1 LNQGIQYQR
10 PAVSLLFVSQASR
23 TQATQDSYFNG
34 NQKRGEVYM
43 SIFGRNAMQARINSL
58 QAKGIENPNSIL
70 KTALAIQQTGVG
82 SVPVNRA
89 QRRHEQKKQRKNK

>member
-1 LNQGIQYQR
+1 
-10 PAVSLLFVSQASR
+10 
-23 TQATQDSYFNG
+23 
-34 NQKRGEVYM
+34 M

-58 QAKGIENPNSIL
+58 QVKGIRKIDSIL